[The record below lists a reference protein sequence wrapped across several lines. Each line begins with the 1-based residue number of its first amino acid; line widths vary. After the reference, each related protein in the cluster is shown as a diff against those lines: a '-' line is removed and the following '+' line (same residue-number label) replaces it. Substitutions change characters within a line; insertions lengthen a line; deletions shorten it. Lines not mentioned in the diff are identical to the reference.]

1 MFRQEERAEARSS
14 HVPPALQLS
23 SRFAV
28 IVTPKEVSMLASVAK
43 LPAKLLMPTG
53 RI

>member
-1 MFRQEERAEARSS
+1 MVSLLSQRGG
-14 HVPPALQLS
+14 HKYGPPALQLS

-28 IVTPKEVSMLASVAK
+28 MVTAKDVSMLASVAK